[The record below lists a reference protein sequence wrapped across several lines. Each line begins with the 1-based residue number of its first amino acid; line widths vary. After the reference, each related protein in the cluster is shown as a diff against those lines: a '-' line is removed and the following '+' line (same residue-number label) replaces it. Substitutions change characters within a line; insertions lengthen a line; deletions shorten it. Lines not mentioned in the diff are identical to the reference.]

1 MIANDSASLPVPF
14 PRATIE
20 LSDSEIPSI
29 LKCFRSFVGKE
40 RLERRIELA
49 DKMIASASPTYRAQ
63 FVRPRQSLWTGTRE
77 LIRLVESGLLGRE
90 HLTPTA
96 VVSLHYMATIRNVV
110 HTMPSWKKAE
120 FRSRLTD
127 KVGGDIPALVEII
140 AASRI
145 VTLGGSVKWI
155 PENDRGRTFEML
167 VSYKGQKLEVEC
179 KAKSVDAGRKVA
191 RGDFYQ
197 FADSLLVSEAVRN
210 LTRADP
216 RYVVLVTSGRF
227 PHDHV
232 GQSMVRRAIEALIT
246 SGGLTD
252 LPDGSTLSVEKITAA
267 EMKNRASAPLQ
278 EFEHRLVR
286 PELVLSIRSR
296 RPDQMIA
303 NIENELKD
311 GLKQLTGSLP
321 SALVCYVPEVQSF
334 EGILDPRTATTQL
347 VQRFLSRDDAQQ
359 VVSIAFVSE
368 PVIDRR
374 TGEVETGLPSVRYV
388 ANKFRASQ
396 LGKF

>member
-1 MIANDSASLPVPF
+1 
-14 PRATIE
+14 
-20 LSDSEIPSI
+20 
-29 LKCFRSFVGKE
+29 
-40 RLERRIELA
+40 
-49 DKMIASASPTYRAQ
+49 
-63 FVRPRQSLWTGTRE
+63 
-77 LIRLVESGLLGRE
+77 
-90 HLTPTA
+90 
-96 VVSLHYMATIRNVV
+96 MATIRNVV

>member
-1 MIANDSASLPVPF
+1 VTANHSAPLAVLF

-20 LSDSEIPSI
+20 FSDSQIPSI

-40 RLERRIELA
+40 RFERRTELA
-49 DKMIASASPTYRAQ
+49 DKMIAFASPTYRAQ
-63 FVRPRQSLWTGTRE
+63 FVRPRQSLWLGTRE
-77 LIRLVESGLLGRE
+77 LLRLVESGNLGRE
-90 HLTPTA
+90 HLTQTA
-96 VVSLHYMATIRNVV
+96 VVSLHYLATIRNVI

-127 KVGGDIPALVEII
+127 KVGGDIPALVEIM

-145 VTLGGSVKWI
+145 VTLGGTVKWI
-155 PENDRGRTFEML
+155 PENDRGRSFEML
-167 VSYKGQKLEVEC
+167 VSYKGQKLEIEC

-216 RYVVLVTSGRF
+216 RYVTLVTSGRF
-227 PHDHV
+227 PREHV
-232 GQSMVRRAIEALIT
+232 GQTLVRSSIEALIVN
-246 SGGLTD
+246 GGVRD
-252 LPDGSTLSVEKITAA
+252 LPDGSTLSVEKFTAG
-267 EMKNRASAPLQ
+267 EMKNLATAPLL
-278 EFEHRLVR
+278 EFEHRLIS
-286 PELVLSIRSR
+286 PELGLSIRSR

-311 GLKQLTGSLP
+311 ALKQLTGTLP
-321 SALVCYVPEVQSF
+321 SALVCHVPEVQSF

-347 VQRFLSRDDAQQ
+347 VQRFLSRPDAQQ
-359 VVSIAFVSE
+359 VVSIAFVSD

-374 TGEVETGLPSVRYV
+374 SREVETGLPSVRYV
-388 ANKFRASQ
+388 ADKYRGSP